1 MAYDVETL
9 LAAFQASF
17 LYTIVQG
24 EGTPSLTCNSGVV
37 HSILNNCAVGLSLI
51 GQVKVIIRL
60 KLTDPG

>member
-17 LYTIVQG
+17 IYTIVQG
-24 EGTPSLTCNSGVV
+24 EETPSLTCNSGVV

-51 GQVKVIIRL
+51 GQVKVIISL
-60 KLTDPG
+60 KLTDPV